1 MKSLSDIQHLYAPV
15 QPTVSESDPHVTYTE
30 WLPDE
35 RLQEFVYCYWQLCT
49 TQELSELF
57 TYQVVADGCIDIYF
71 DLNNPK
77 ESYVMGFCN
86 QFTEFSLGKTFN
98 YVGIRFFPTMFPQL
112 FRINAHE
119 LSNRFV
125 ELHSVVPSVSGFL
138 SDHFH
143 QQLTPTEMSEL
154 FNPYLIDC
162 VANARFDPDNRLYR
176 AIALILKNS
185 GNVDVEKDL
194 TTGISVR
201 QLRRLFDYY
210 IGTTPKT
217 FCKVIRFQK
226 TIQPEASGKSA
237 QESSNFFE
245 AGYYDQSHFIK
256 EFRNFYGTTPGK
268 VAER

>member
-1 MKSLSDIQHLYAPV
+1 MKLLSDIQHLYNPV
-15 QPTVSESDPHVTYTE
+15 QPTVNKSDSQVKYTE

-49 TQELSELF
+49 TEELSEPF

-71 DLNNPK
+71 DLNNPA

-86 QFTEFSLGKTFN
+86 QVTEFPLGKSFN

-112 FRINAHE
+112 FRVNART
-119 LSNRFV
+119 LSNRSV
-125 ELHSVVPSVSGFL
+125 ALHVVVPDASGFL
-138 SDHFH
+138 SENFH
-143 QQLTPTEMSEL
+143 RQLTPVEMSEL

-162 VANARFDPDNRLYR
+162 AARATFDQDNRLYR
-176 AIALILKNS
+176 AIALILKHA

-217 FCKVIRFQK
+217 FCKVIRFQW
-226 TIQPEASGKSA
+226 TISSEFSGKSA
-237 QESSNFFE
+237 SESNDFFD

-256 EFRNFYGTTPGK
+256 EFRQFYGTTPGK
-268 VAER
+268 VPER